1 MLFPCPFSPM
11 RQPADI
17 ARAFDSPSV
26 IALVIILVLFCTM
39 TAYMMMNRWQPHVTA
54 TEAGLLYGIEPVFA
68 SLFALFLPGYI
79 SGLTGIDYANE
90 RLTRHLFVGGA
101 IIVLAN
107 ILLQLKPPAKNTP
120 IPADA

>member
-39 TAYMMMNRWQPHVTA
+39 TAYMMMNYWQPHVTA

-68 SLFALFLPGYI
+68 GWLGLFLPGFF
-79 SGLTGIDYANE
+79 SAGAGFSFRNGGLPLSLFWGGWFILGAMAG
-90 RLTRHLFVGGA
+90 LHLRRPG
-101 IIVLAN
+101 
-107 ILLQLKPPAKNTP
+107 KE
-120 IPADA
+120 